1 MADIIEL
8 EIVAK
13 ATGLKPMVSTVERLE
28 RQLVRATKALDQNK
42 ISQDRYNK
50 IILSTKQQYVGLG
63 NSLEKANSEVNKF
76 TSATAA
82 SLLVQKKELDIS
94 NQMAVARRQANAAN
108 ARHTA
113 ETKQKNAVAAQAI
126 ATEERLKNKFVQG
139 YAAMDIYT
147 KELRDLSMA
156 HKAGI
161 ISTEQ
166 HSSSL
171 NRLNT
176 QMANGTGAFA
186 SYGSGV
192 AGATQ
197 KQSKLGVVAQQS
209 GYQVGDFLVQI
220 QSGANPMMA
229 FGQQA
234 TQLVGVMSLFGG
246 KMLFAGAALGIIIP
260 LVTAI
265 AGSMLRSGKATK
277 SFSEALDEA
286 TSSLDEY
293 ISLASKVDD
302 TISES
307 FDSATDSI
315 NATSEAY
322 QDLIMLAK
330 IDAFNNIVSLND
342 SLIKSARSSRM
353 MKGELEEVM
362 LLLSATPEQGTSM
375 WFVGAVKEAEEFS
388 DLLDNLDNADGLQ
401 NRYIAATALKEAFIA
416 MVGPIDDQTDA
427 QQEFTGALSNSLYTM
442 ELMGA
447 ATGEETDAQKAL
459 REAEEER
466 VRGLEFMNRLK
477 EIGLGLTFDQ
487 TEAERQDL
495 ATAESML
502 ATMVAENEL
511 QQEINDHGK
520 DSVEVAEMRAAQ
532 ERKVYAAMVE
542 QLQVLPEM
550 KSDIMDAYDASVDLA
565 AGLDNVGDR
574 ARDAA
579 NGVMSI
585 LGALRATLRELDAQE
600 AGLAAAQRV
609 IKSGGSEID
618 AKVTQAGFEFE
629 ASASAKGL
637 EGPELQSAVAQE
649 MANERRRL
657 QNQQLES
664 TMYDVFNT
672 GGSSGSGSSSNS
684 SSDKP
689 DFVEA
694 LEAEMVVR
702 GELVKLYGDE
712 YELQTEI
719 ARIVKGLGED
729 SGDYDAQ
736 HIAALAQQNI
746 LLKEQEVLR
755 DESAAQMENIYNMLG
770 DEMGT
775 AFTSMI
781 DGTKSVEDAFKSMA
795 KNIIDQLIQIF
806 IVEQMVNSISGGLGS
821 LFGGGGGSSMQGLT
835 PNPHTA
841 SGFNA
846 NGNVFS
852 GGSQVQAYANGG
864 IVNSPTMF
872 PMNGNKTGLMGE
884 DGPEAIMPLKR
895 GANGKL
901 GVQAEGSGKGGD
913 NVVIHQNFN
922 FQANGDDSVKKL
934 IQQAAPQI
942 AQMTKSS
949 MLNDRRRGGQTKA
962 VFG

>member
-8 EIVAK
+8 EIVGK
-13 ATGLKPMVSTVERLE
+13 VTNLKPMLSTVARLE
-28 RQLVRATKALDQNK
+28 RELVRATKALDQNK
-42 ISQDRYNK
+42 ISQQRYNT
-50 IILSTKQQYVGLG
+50 IIASTKTQYAALG
-63 NSLEKANSEVNKF
+63 VSAQRANSQVDKMAMSLKN
-76 TSATAA
+76 TQAA
-82 SLLVQKKELDIS
+82 EK
-94 NQMAVARRQANAAN
+94 
-108 ARHTA
+108 
-113 ETKQKNAVAAQAI
+113 AAQATRNLAREKDMLARKYKPLYSAI
-126 ATEERLKNKFVQG
+126 QMYKKSLAEIKRAN
-139 YAAMDIYT
+139 
-147 KELRDLSMA
+147 EL
-156 HKAGI
+156 GI
-161 ISTEQ
+161 ISDKQ
-166 HSSSL
+166 RKSSIMQLKAGFQQAS
-171 NRLNT
+171 
-176 QMANGTGAFA
+176 TGM
-186 SYGSGV
+186 SSGV
-192 AGATQ
+192 AQASRSTNQ
-197 KQSKLGVVAQQS
+197 LGVVAQQT

-234 TQLVGVMSLFGG
+234 TQLVGVLPLLSDQ
-246 KMLFAGAALGIIIP
+246 LGISAGKLMGIAAGLGIVIP

-265 AGSMLRSGKATK
+265 AGYFLRSRKAAK
-277 SFSEALDEA
+277 DAAGGLDTFEER
-286 TSSLDEY
+286 L
-293 ISLASKVDD
+293 
-302 TISES
+302 
-307 FDSATDSI
+307 
-315 NATSEAY
+315 
-322 QDLIMLAK
+322 
-330 IDAFNNIVSLND
+330 
-342 SLIKSARSSRM
+342 KSARSEV
-353 MKGELEEVM
+353 KGMAADLKLM
-362 LLLSATPEQGTSM
+362 NSG
-375 WFVGAVKEAEEFS
+375 FS
-388 DLLDNLDNADGLQ
+388 DTTELTFNEAVD
-401 NRYIAATALKEAFIA
+401 AAVESLKEAREEVA
-416 MVGPIDDQTDA
+416 
-427 QQEFTGALSNSLYTM
+427 ALTS
-442 ELMGA
+442 EAALMGLGAAGGIDIVGLFKGDPIEAARERIELAREELRNAILIRKSHERVKEVTGDTNELILAGNA
-447 ATGEETDAQKAL
+447 ATIDRNRVNMQTIANS
-459 REAEEER
+459 EAE
-466 VRGLEFMNRLK
+466 LK
-477 EIGLGLTFDQ
+477 
-487 TEAERQDL
+487 
-495 ATAESML
+495 ML
-502 ATMVAENEL
+502 KLILKSGE
-511 QQEINDHGK
+511 
-520 DSVEVAEMRAAQ
+520 DSVEVVRARAEQ
-532 ERKVYAAMVE
+532 EAIALNLTTANQAKY
-542 QLQVLPEM
+542 
-550 KSDIMDAYDASVDLA
+550 IDLA
-565 AGLDNVGDR
+565 VEIDAAEQAIDDSTSATADLADGLDDVGKR

-600 AGLAAAQRV
+600 AGLAAAQKV
-609 IKSGGSEID
+609 ISSGGSEID
-618 AKVTQAGFEFE
+618 GKVIQAGIEFE
-629 ASASAKGL
+629 SSVSAKGL
-637 EGPELQSAVAQE
+637 DGPELQAAVAQE

-657 QNQQLES
+657 ENQQLES

-672 GGSSGSGSSSNS
+672 GGSSGGSSGGGSQA
-684 SSDKP
+684 SDKP

-712 YELQTEI
+712 YELQSEI

-729 SGDYDAQ
+729 SGDYNAQ
-736 HIAALAQQNI
+736 SIAALAQQNI

-755 DESAAQMENIYNMLG
+755 DESAAQMENIYQMLG

-806 IVEQMVNSISGGLGS
+806 IVEQMVNSISGGLRG

-922 FQANGDDSVKKL
+922 FQANGDDTVKKL

-949 MLNDRRRGGQTKA
+949 MLNDRRRGGQTKS

>member
-8 EIVAK
+8 EIVGK
-13 ATGLKPMVSTVERLE
+13 VTNLKPMLATVSRLE
-28 RQLVRATKALDQNK
+28 REIVKSTKALDQNK
-42 ISQDRYNK
+42 MSQTRYNK
-50 IILSTKQQYVGLG
+50 VLTSARAEYRGLGVSAQKAYREVGKLSTATKLASAAQTKEIALNKQY
-63 NSLEKANSEVNKF
+63 
-76 TSATAA
+76 AA
-82 SLLVQKKELDIS
+82 
-94 NQMAVARRQANAAN
+94 ARREATAAN

-113 ETKQKNAVAAQAI
+113 ETTRSNAVSAQAI

-147 KELRDLSMA
+147 KELNDLSMA
-156 HKAGI
+156 RKANI
-161 ISTEQ
+161 ISTVQQSAAVE
-166 HSSSL
+166 
-171 NRLNT
+171 RLNM
-176 QMANGTGAFA
+176 QMVKGTGAFA
-186 SYGSGV
+186 GYRGGV
-192 AGATQ
+192 VQAGRSTNQ
-197 KQSKLGVVAQQS
+197 LGVVAQQT

-234 TQLVGVMSLFGG
+234 TQLVGVLPLLS
-246 KMLFAGAALGIIIP
+246 AQLGISAGRLMGIAAGLGIAIP

-265 AGSMLRSGKATK
+265 AGFMLRSGKATK
-277 SFSEALDEA
+277 SLSESLDDA
-286 TSSLDEY
+286 VSSLDEY
-293 ISLASKVDD
+293 ISMMEKAGDMGAD
-302 TISES
+302 GFSEVRE
-307 FDSATDSI
+307 SI
-315 NATSEAY
+315 IGTSEAY
-322 QDLIMLAK
+322 KSLILLAK
-330 IDAFNNIVSLND
+330 LQASSDLTSGLTAVSEAASDSAAELLGISKTFNNNRALFSSIFGGEDAIAQFEVFKDGLETVSDFQQSLND
-342 SLIKSARSSRM
+342 LRNEDSLSGQYQAALAIK
-353 MKGELEEVM
+353 EQFLEIVPLNEDM
-362 LLLSATPEQGTSM
+362 S
-375 WFVGAVKEAEEFS
+375 KEAKVFF
-388 DLLDNLDNADGLQ
+388 
-401 NRYIAATALKEAFIA
+401 TALNQSIF
-416 MVGPIDDQTDA
+416 Q
-427 QQEFTGALSNSLYTM
+427 M
-442 ELMGA
+442 ELLGA
-447 ATGEETDAQKAL
+447 ATKAVGDQLDAHVTARQAYLDLIDEVTGSQADELALVTAINVYGKDHYEVAKLRAKQEGISKGLLGKELALYISMEMVIREIVTGTEDVVTAAEDISPALQNAIDQANVFADAMSRAKTASQGIGISTAGINAQIAALEGGSSKA
-459 REAEEER
+459 E
-466 VRGLEFMNRLK
+466 
-477 EIGLGLTFDQ
+477 
-487 TEAERQDL
+487 
-495 ATAESML
+495 ATARGA
-502 ATMVAENEL
+502 AT
-511 QQEINDHGK
+511 
-520 DSVEVAEMRAAQ
+520 
-532 ERKVYAAMVE
+532 
-542 QLQVLPEM
+542 
-550 KSDIMDAYDASVDLA
+550 
-565 AGLDNVGDR
+565 
-574 ARDAA
+574 
-579 NGVMSI
+579 
-585 LGALRATLRELDAQE
+585 TLRESLTSDLGGNIGGIEGIGIDNQVEDRYQQVLARERAQE
-600 AGLAAAQRV
+600 AL
-609 IKSGGSEID
+609 
-618 AKVTQAGFEFE
+618 
-629 ASASAKGL
+629 SAL
-637 EGPELQSAVAQE
+637 NRTP
-649 MANERRRL
+649 
-657 QNQQLES
+657 S
-664 TMYDVFNT
+664 TTTNKT
-672 GGSSGSGSSSNS
+672 PNSGSNT
-684 SSDKP
+684 SDTP

-712 YELQTEI
+712 YELQSEI

-729 SGDYDAQ
+729 SGDYNAQ
-736 HIAALAQQNI
+736 SIAALAQQNI
-746 LLKEQEVLR
+746 LLKEQEALR

-922 FQANGDDSVKKL
+922 FQANGDDSVKKI

-949 MLNDRRRGGQTKA
+949 MLNDRRRGGQTKS

>member
-8 EIVAK
+8 EIVGK
-13 ATGLKPMVSTVERLE
+13 VTNLKPMLSTVARLE
-28 RQLVRATKALDQNK
+28 RELVRATKALDQNK
-42 ISQDRYNK
+42 ISQQRYNT
-50 IILSTKQQYVGLG
+50 IIASTKTQYAALG
-63 NSLEKANSEVNKF
+63 VSAQRANSQVDKMAMSLKN
-76 TSATAA
+76 TQAA
-82 SLLVQKKELDIS
+82 EK
-94 NQMAVARRQANAAN
+94 
-108 ARHTA
+108 
-113 ETKQKNAVAAQAI
+113 AAQALYSAI
-126 ATEERLKNKFVQG
+126 QMYKKSLAEIKRAN
-139 YAAMDIYT
+139 
-147 KELRDLSMA
+147 EL
-156 HKAGI
+156 GI
-161 ISTEQ
+161 ISDKQ
-166 HSSSL
+166 RKSSIMQLKAGFQQAS
-171 NRLNT
+171 
-176 QMANGTGAFA
+176 TGM
-186 SYGSGV
+186 SSGV
-192 AGATQ
+192 AQASRSTNQ
-197 KQSKLGVVAQQS
+197 LGVVAQQT

-234 TQLVGVMSLFGG
+234 TQLVGVLPLLSDQ
-246 KMLFAGAALGIIIP
+246 LGISAGKLMGIAAGLGIVIP

-265 AGSMLRSGKATK
+265 AGYFLRSRKAAK
-277 SFSEALDEA
+277 DAAGGLDTFEER
-286 TSSLDEY
+286 L
-293 ISLASKVDD
+293 
-302 TISES
+302 
-307 FDSATDSI
+307 
-315 NATSEAY
+315 
-322 QDLIMLAK
+322 
-330 IDAFNNIVSLND
+330 
-342 SLIKSARSSRM
+342 KSARSEV
-353 MKGELEEVM
+353 KGMAADLKLM
-362 LLLSATPEQGTSM
+362 NSG
-375 WFVGAVKEAEEFS
+375 FS
-388 DLLDNLDNADGLQ
+388 DTTELTFNEAVD
-401 NRYIAATALKEAFIA
+401 AAVESLKEAREEVA
-416 MVGPIDDQTDA
+416 
-427 QQEFTGALSNSLYTM
+427 ALTS
-442 ELMGA
+442 EAALMGLGAAGGIDIVGLFKGDPIEAARERIELAREELRNAILIRKSHERVKEVTGDTNELILAGNA
-447 ATGEETDAQKAL
+447 ATIDRNRVNMQTIANS
-459 REAEEER
+459 EAE
-466 VRGLEFMNRLK
+466 LK
-477 EIGLGLTFDQ
+477 
-487 TEAERQDL
+487 
-495 ATAESML
+495 ML
-502 ATMVAENEL
+502 KLILKSGE
-511 QQEINDHGK
+511 
-520 DSVEVAEMRAAQ
+520 DSVEVVRARAEQ
-532 ERKVYAAMVE
+532 EAIALNLTTANQAKY
-542 QLQVLPEM
+542 
-550 KSDIMDAYDASVDLA
+550 IDLA
-565 AGLDNVGDR
+565 VEIDAAEQAIDDSTSATADLADGLDDVGKR

-600 AGLAAAQRV
+600 AGLAAAQKV
-609 IKSGGSEID
+609 ISSGGSEID
-618 AKVTQAGFEFE
+618 GKVIQAGIEFE
-629 ASASAKGL
+629 SSVSAKGL
-637 EGPELQSAVAQE
+637 DGPELQAAVAQE

-657 QNQQLES
+657 ENQQLES

-672 GGSSGSGSSSNS
+672 GGSSGGSSGGGSQA
-684 SSDKP
+684 SDKP

-712 YELQTEI
+712 YELQSEI

-729 SGDYDAQ
+729 SGDYNAQ
-736 HIAALAQQNI
+736 SIAALAQQNI

-755 DESAAQMENIYNMLG
+755 DESAAQMENIYQMLG

-806 IVEQMVNSISGGLGS
+806 IVEQMVNSISGGLRG

-922 FQANGDDSVKKL
+922 FQANGDDTVKKL

-949 MLNDRRRGGQTKA
+949 MLNDRRRGGQTKS